1 MKKEVKIGITAIVA
15 IILFYIG
22 INFLKGVN
30 VFTTTNTYYV
40 KFENAGGLTP
50 SASVLANGY
59 AVGIVREIN
68 YNYSDNQS
76 VVVSIELDKAMHVP
90 EGTTAE
96 LETSLMGSVTL
107 HLLPGKNPVKYLER
121 GDTISGRQ
129 HFGAMER
136 AAEMLPQVE
145 QMLPK
150 VDSIM
155 GNLNRLTGDS
165 AMLAL
170 VKNLAVIS
178 ENLAQTT
185 SRVDHLM
192 GKEIPVLLSNM
203 NALTGNL
210 NKVAGDIAKGNL
222 DSTMTVLHATMQN
235 AETLT
240 SRLNALTST
249 LNSSVTST
257 DNSLGLLLN
266 DRSIYDGLN
275 HTIHSA
281 DSLLIDI
288 KSNPHRYIHFSV
300 FGKKQK

>member
-1 MKKEVKIGITAIVA
+1 MKKEVKIGITAIIA
-15 IILFYIG
+15 IALFYFG

-30 VFTTTNTYYV
+30 IFSSTNTYYV

-50 SASVLANGY
+50 SATVLANGY

-76 VVVSIELDKAMHVP
+76 VVVAIELDKAMHVP

-121 GDTISGRQ
+121 GDTIIGRQ

-136 AAEMLPQVE
+136 AADMLPQVE

-165 AMLAL
+165 AMLDL

-178 ENLAQTT
+178 ENLAHTT
-185 SRVDHLM
+185 TRIDHLM
-192 GKEIPVLLSNM
+192 GNEIPTLIGNV

-210 NKVAGDIAKGNL
+210 NKVADDIAKGNL
-222 DSTMTVLHATMQN
+222 DATMTALNATMQH
-235 AETLT
+235 ADTLT
-240 SRLNALTST
+240 QRLNALTAT
-249 LNSSVTST
+249 LNTSVTST

-266 DRSIYDGLN
+266 DRSIYDGLYR
-275 HTIHSA
+275 TINSA

-288 KSNPHRYIHFSV
+288 KERPGRYVHFSV
-300 FGKKQK
+300 FGKKK

>member
-1 MKKEVKIGITAIVA
+1 MKKEVKIGLTAIVA
-15 IILFYIG
+15 IVLFYIG

-30 VFTTTNTYYV
+30 VFTTTNSYYV
-40 KFENAGGLTP
+40 KFDNAGGLTP

-76 VVVSIELDKAMHVP
+76 VVVAIELDKAMHVP

-121 GDTISGRQ
+121 GDTIIGRQ

-165 AMLAL
+165 AMLDL

-178 ENLAQTT
+178 ENLAHTT
-185 SRVDHLM
+185 TRIDHLM
-192 GKEIPVLLSNM
+192 GNEIPTLIGNV

-210 NKVAGDIAKGNL
+210 NKVADDIAKGNL
-222 DSTMTVLHATMQN
+222 DATMTALNATMQH
-235 AETLT
+235 ADTLT
-240 SRLNALTST
+240 QRLNALTAT
-249 LNSSVTST
+249 LNTSVTST

-266 DRSIYDGLN
+266 DRSIYDGLYR
-275 HTIHSA
+275 TINSA

-288 KSNPHRYIHFSV
+288 KERPGRYVHFSV
-300 FGKKQK
+300 FGKKK

>member
-1 MKKEVKIGITAIVA
+1 MKKEVKIGLTAIVA
-15 IILFYIG
+15 IVLFYIG

-30 VFTTTNTYYV
+30 VFTTTNSYYV
-40 KFENAGGLTP
+40 KFDNAGGLTP

-76 VVVSIELDKAMHVP
+76 VVVAIELDKAMHVP

-121 GDTISGRQ
+121 GDTIIGRQ

-185 SRVDHLM
+185 TRMDQLM
-192 GKEIPVLLSNM
+192 GKEIPTILGNV

-210 NKVAGDIAKGNL
+210 NKVAGDIAKGHL
-222 DSTMTVLHATMQN
+222 DSTMTVLHATMLH
-235 AETLT
+235 ADTLT
-240 SRLNALTST
+240 QRLNALTAT
-249 LNSSVTST
+249 LNTSVTST

-275 HTIHSA
+275 RTINSA
-281 DSLLIDI
+281 DSLLIDM
-288 KSNPHRYIHFSV
+288 KERPGRYVHFSV
-300 FGKKQK
+300 FGKKK

>member
-1 MKKEVKIGITAIVA
+1 MKKEVKIGLTAIVA
-15 IILFYIG
+15 IVLFYIG
-22 INFLKGVN
+22 INFLKGIN
-30 VFTTTNTYYV
+30 VFTTTNSYYV
-40 KFENAGGLTP
+40 KFDNAGGLTP

-68 YNYSDNQS
+68 YNYSDNQT
-76 VVVSIELDKAMHVP
+76 VIVAIELDKAMHVP

-121 GDTISGRQ
+121 GDTIIGRQ

-165 AMLAL
+165 AMLDL

-178 ENLAQTT
+178 ENLAHTT
-185 SRVDHLM
+185 TRIDHLM
-192 GKEIPVLLSNM
+192 GNEIPTLIGNV

-210 NKVAGDIAKGNL
+210 NKVADDIAKGNL
-222 DSTMTVLHATMQN
+222 DATMTALNATMQH
-235 AETLT
+235 ADTLT
-240 SRLNALTST
+240 QRLNALTAT
-249 LNSSVTST
+249 LNTSVTST
-257 DNSLGLLLN
+257 DNSLGLLLH
-266 DRSIYDGLN
+266 DRSIYDGLYR
-275 HTIHSA
+275 TINNA
-281 DSLLIDI
+281 DSLLIDM
-288 KSNPHRYIHFSV
+288 KERPGRYVHFSV
-300 FGKKQK
+300 FGKKK

>member
-235 AETLT
+235 AEMLT

-288 KSNPHRYIHFSV
+288 KANPKRYIHFSV
-300 FGKKQK
+300 FGKKN

>member
-1 MKKEVKIGITAIVA
+1 MKKEVKIGITAVVA

-288 KSNPHRYIHFSV
+288 KANPKRYIHFSV
-300 FGKKQK
+300 FGKKN

>member
-240 SRLNALTST
+240 RRLNALTST

-288 KSNPHRYIHFSV
+288 KANPKRYIHFSV
-300 FGKKQK
+300 FGKKN

>member
-1 MKKEVKIGITAIVA
+1 MKKEVKIGLTAIVA
-15 IILFYIG
+15 IVLFYIG

-30 VFTTTNTYYV
+30 VFTTTNSYYV
-40 KFENAGGLTP
+40 KFDNAGGLTP

-68 YNYSDNQS
+68 YNYSDNQT
-76 VVVSIELDKAMHVP
+76 VVVAIELDKAMHVP

-121 GDTISGRQ
+121 GDTIVGRQ

-185 SRVDHLM
+185 TRMDQLM
-192 GKEIPVLLSNM
+192 GKEIPTILGNV

-210 NKVAGDIAKGNL
+210 NKVAGDIAKGHL
-222 DSTMTVLHATMQN
+222 DSTMTVLHATMQH
-235 AETLT
+235 ADTLT
-240 SRLNALTST
+240 QRLNALTAT
-249 LNSSVTST
+249 LNTSVTST

-266 DRSIYDGLN
+266 DRSIYGGLTR
-275 HTIHSA
+275 TINSA
-281 DSLLIDI
+281 DSLLIDM
-288 KSNPHRYIHFSV
+288 KERPGRYVHFSV
-300 FGKKQK
+300 FGKKK

>member
-107 HLLPGKNPVKYLER
+107 HLLPSKNPVKYLER

-170 VKNLAVIS
+170 VKNLAIIS

-185 SRVDHLM
+185 SRIDHLM

-240 SRLNALTST
+240 SRLNALTTT

-288 KSNPHRYIHFSV
+288 KANPKRYIHFSV
-300 FGKKQK
+300 FGKKK

>member
-121 GDTISGRQ
+121 GDTISGSQ

-192 GKEIPVLLSNM
+192 SKEIPVLLSNM

-222 DSTMTVLHATMQN
+222 DSTMTVLHVTMQN

-288 KSNPHRYIHFSV
+288 KANPKRYIHFSV
-300 FGKKQK
+300 FGKKK

>member
-1 MKKEVKIGITAIVA
+1 MKKEVKIGITAVVA

-192 GKEIPVLLSNM
+192 SKEIPVLLSNM

-288 KSNPHRYIHFSV
+288 KANPKRYIHFSV
-300 FGKKQK
+300 FGKKN

>member
-1 MKKEVKIGITAIVA
+1 MKKEVKIGITAVVA

-107 HLLPGKNPVKYLER
+107 HLLPGKNPVKHLER

-240 SRLNALTST
+240 QRLNALTST

-300 FGKKQK
+300 FGKKK

>member
-192 GKEIPVLLSNM
+192 SKEIPVLLSNM

-288 KSNPHRYIHFSV
+288 KANPKRYIHFSV
-300 FGKKQK
+300 FGKKN

>member
-192 GKEIPVLLSNM
+192 SKEIPVLLSNM

-300 FGKKQK
+300 FGKKN

>member
-1 MKKEVKIGITAIVA
+1 MKKEVKIGITAVVA

-107 HLLPGKNPVKYLER
+107 HLLPGKNPVKHLER

-240 SRLNALTST
+240 SQLNALTAT

-288 KSNPHRYIHFSV
+288 KSNPRRYIHFSV
-300 FGKKQK
+300 FGKKK

>member
-107 HLLPGKNPVKYLER
+107 HLLPGKNPVKYLEC
-121 GDTISGRQ
+121 GDTISGSQ

-222 DSTMTVLHATMQN
+222 DSTMTVLHVTMQN

-288 KSNPHRYIHFSV
+288 KANPKRYIHFSV
-300 FGKKQK
+300 FGKKN

>member
-240 SRLNALTST
+240 QRLNALTST

>member
-1 MKKEVKIGITAIVA
+1 MKKEVKIGLTAIVA
-15 IILFYIG
+15 IVLFYIG

-30 VFTTTNTYYV
+30 VFTTTNSYYV
-40 KFENAGGLTP
+40 KFDNAGGLTP

-68 YNYSDNQS
+68 YNYSDNQT
-76 VVVSIELDKAMHVP
+76 VVVAIELDKAMHVP

-121 GDTISGRQ
+121 GDTIIGRQ

-165 AMLAL
+165 VMLAL

-185 SRVDHLM
+185 TRMDQLM
-192 GKEIPVLLSNM
+192 GKEIPTILGNV

-210 NKVAGDIAKGNL
+210 NKVAGDIAKGHL
-222 DSTMTVLHATMQN
+222 DSTMTVLHATMQH
-235 AETLT
+235 ADTLT
-240 SRLNALTST
+240 QRLNALTAT
-249 LNSSVTST
+249 LNTSVTST

-275 HTIHSA
+275 RTINSA
-281 DSLLIDI
+281 DSLLIDM
-288 KSNPHRYIHFSV
+288 KERPGRYVHFSV
-300 FGKKQK
+300 FGKKK

>member
-203 NALTGNL
+203 NALAGNL

-288 KSNPHRYIHFSV
+288 KANPKRYIHFSV
-300 FGKKQK
+300 FGKKK